1 MPVDWNKKTV
11 LGTIG
16 YHNLSNHSIAPLL
29 IEKIKQLEWAKNVTV
44 EEMNWGPIAIV
55 QWFQTLEIPFERVVL
70 FTAIQ
75 RPKRKIGDI
84 TIFKWGGGIPD
95 DKEVQARVGDAVT
108 GVISPENLLII
119 GEYFKIWPKEVYL
132 VDVEPGREK
141 AGETL
146 TTKVGEKV
154 MDYLK
159 ILELV
164 CKNGCQ
170 VDKNCVILQGDKIAF
185 K

>member
-1 MPVDWNKKTV
+1 MDWNKRTV

-29 IEKIKQLEWAKNVTV
+29 HEKIKQLEWAKHISV

-55 QWFQTLEIPFERVVL
+55 QWFQSLEIPFERVVL

-75 RPKRKIGDI
+75 RPKRKIGDV
-84 TIFKWGGGIPD
+84 TIFKWGGKTPNEREI
-95 DKEVQARVGDAVT
+95 QARIGDAVT

-119 GEYFKIWPKEVYL
+119 GEYFKIWPQEVYMI
-132 VDVEPGREK
+132 DVEPGPEK

-146 TTKVGEKV
+146 TPKVGEKV

-159 ILELV
+159 TLEIV
-164 CKNGCQ
+164 CQHGCTNNDNF
-170 VDKNCVILQGDKIAF
+170 VTLQGDKISF

>member
-1 MPVDWNKKTV
+1 MDWNKKTV

-29 IEKIKQLEWAKNVTV
+29 IDKIKQQEWAKNVTV

-55 QWFQTLEIPFERVVL
+55 QWFQALETPFERVVL

-75 RPKRKIGDI
+75 RPKRKIGDL
-84 TIFKWGGGIPD
+84 TLFKWGGRTPS

-119 GEYFKIWPKEVYL
+119 GEHFKIWPKEVYL
-132 VDVEPGREK
+132 VDVEPGPEK

-146 TTKVGEKV
+146 TTKVGERV
-154 MDYLK
+154 MEYLET
-159 ILELV
+159 LEIV
-164 CKNGCQ
+164 CKYGCES
-170 VDKNCVILQGDKIAF
+170 DENCIILYGDKISF

>member
-1 MPVDWNKKTV
+1 MDWNKRTV

-29 IEKIKQLEWAKNVTV
+29 TEKIKQLEWSKHVAI

-55 QWFQTLEIPFERVVL
+55 QWFQSLETPFERVVL

-75 RPKRKIGDI
+75 RPKRKIGDV
-84 TIFKWGGGIPD
+84 TIFKWGGKTPNEREI
-95 DKEVQARVGDAVT
+95 QARVGDAVT

-119 GEYFKIWPKEVYL
+119 GEYFKIWPEEVYMI
-132 VDVEPGREK
+132 DVEPGSEK

-146 TTKVGEKV
+146 MPKVGERV

-159 ILELV
+159 TLEIV
-164 CKNGCQ
+164 CKQGCMST
-170 VDKNCVILQGDKIAF
+170 DNFVILQGDKIPI

>member
-1 MPVDWNKKTV
+1 MDWNKKTV

-29 IEKIKQLEWAKNVTV
+29 IDKIKQMEWAKNVVV

-55 QWFQTLEIPFERVVL
+55 QWFQTLATPFDRVVL

-84 TIFKWGGGIPD
+84 TIFKWGGGVPND
-95 DKEVQARVGDAVT
+95 REVQARVGDAVT

-132 VDVEPGREK
+132 VDVEPGPEK

-146 TTKVGEKV
+146 TTSVGERV
-154 MDYLK
+154 MEYLET
-159 ILELV
+159 LEIV
-164 CKNGCQ
+164 CQQGCKSDDNYI
-170 VDKNCVILQGDKIAF
+170 VLQGDKIAF

>member
-1 MPVDWNKKTV
+1 M

-29 IEKIKQLEWAKNVTV
+29 IDKIKQMDWAKNITV

-55 QWFQTLEIPFERVVL
+55 QWFQSLSTPFERVVL

-75 RPKRKIGDI
+75 RPKRKIGDL
-84 TIFKWGGGIPD
+84 TIFKWCGKTPHEREI
-95 DKEVQARVGDAVT
+95 QARIGDAVT

-119 GEYFKIWPKEVYL
+119 GEYFKIWPEEVYMI
-132 VDVEPGREK
+132 DVEPGSEK

-146 TTKVGEKV
+146 TPKVGEKV

-159 ILELV
+159 TLEIV
-164 CKNGCQ
+164 CQHGCTNNDNF
-170 VDKNCVILQGDKIAF
+170 VTLQGDKNFF

>member
-1 MPVDWNKKTV
+1 MDWNKRTV

-29 IEKIKQLEWAKNVTV
+29 LEKINQLEWSKHVTV

-55 QWFQTLEIPFERVVL
+55 QWFQSLEIPFERVVL

-84 TIFKWGGGIPD
+84 TIFKWGGKTPPEREI
-95 DKEVQARVGDAVT
+95 QARVGDAVT

-119 GEYFKIWPKEVYL
+119 GEYFKIWPEEVYMI
-132 VDVEPGREK
+132 DIEPGPEK

-159 ILELV
+159 ILETV
-164 CKNGCQ
+164 CQYGCTNNDNF
-170 VDKNCVILQGDKIAF
+170 VLLQGDKISF

>member
-1 MPVDWNKKTV
+1 MDWNKRTV

-16 YHNLSNHSIAPLL
+16 YHNLSNHSIASLL
-29 IEKIKQLEWAKNVTV
+29 IDKIKELTWAKHVVV

-55 QWFQTLEIPFERVVL
+55 QWFQALDKPFERVVL

-84 TIFKWGGGIPD
+84 TIFKWGGGTPND
-95 DKEVQARVGDAVT
+95 REVQARVGDAVT

-119 GEYFKIWPKEVYL
+119 GEYFKIWPKEVYMI
-132 VDVEPGREK
+132 DVEPGPEK

-146 TTKVGEKV
+146 TTEVGERV
-154 MDYLK
+154 MEYLEA
-159 ILELV
+159 LEIV
-164 CKNGCQ
+164 CKDGCKS
-170 VDKNCVILQGDKIAF
+170 DENCIILYGDKISF

>member
-1 MPVDWNKKTV
+1 MDWNKRTV

-29 IEKIKQLEWAKNVTV
+29 MDKIKQLDWAYNITV

-55 QWFQTLEIPFERVVL
+55 QWFQALEIPFERVVL
-70 FTAIQ
+70 FTAIE
-75 RPKRKIGDI
+75 RPKRNIGDV
-84 TIFKWGGGIPD
+84 TIFKWGGKTPNEREI
-95 DKEVQARVGDAVT
+95 QARIGDAVT

-119 GEYFKIWPKEVYL
+119 GEFFKIWPEEVYMI
-132 VDVEPGREK
+132 DVEPGPEK

-146 TTKVGEKV
+146 MPEVGERV
-154 MDYLK
+154 MDYIK
-159 ILELV
+159 TIEIV
-164 CKNGCQ
+164 CKQGCISSDNF
-170 VDKNCVILQGDKIAF
+170 VVLQGDKISF